1 MLQLSRA
8 VFREANEPLTAAL
21 KARRLARIA
30 SLSPPVRFTSL
41 HLVSPSV
48 AQKEL
53 KSMSDVFA
61 GGAAKIKDHSGDSA
75 PQPAR
80 RSFEVKNL
88 PPAST
93 PPTGAD
99 EEESQVVFSKFTV
112 RGGAGAGLSSRNTPS
127 KAAGAAAEGA
137 ASGDLQ
143 QPLAS
148 IFSRGSNSSTK
159 QPRQASPPP
168 PTPISSGEQM
178 PPPPLASQRR
188 RASTHLDTPRRS
200 TSHSSTEASRTVRS
214 NSDGGRRTD
223 GARGSRSSAEQLRG
237 GARSREQHHDK
248 AAGVSPDVG
257 GKRDGEPQLRKD
269 RSTHEQRAETGSK
282 SPSEEEDQE
291 ETPMYITEDRPTPS
305 PMVVGDAEED
315 EELVMSGGGGTGYG
329 GGGEAS
335 SEEESSSEEEED
347 EVVLAGQEGSQ
358 VGIKRERD
366 FEDSEDE
373 AEYKGRDRRR
383 RSPVSS
389 SLLFSPRC
397 RF

>member
-1 MLQLSRA
+1 MSA
-8 VFREANEPLTAAL
+8 VF
-21 KARRLARIA
+21 
-30 SLSPPVRFTSL
+30 V
-41 HLVSPSV
+41 
-48 AQKEL
+48 
-53 KSMSDVFA
+53 

-93 PPTGAD
+93 PPTGDD
-99 EEESQVVFSKFTV
+99 EGESQVVFSKFKI
-112 RGGAGAGLSSRNTPS
+112 RGGAGAGSSSRNTAS
-127 KAAGAAAEGA
+127 KATGAAAEGA
-137 ASGDLQ
+137 ASGDVQ

-148 IFSRGSNSSTK
+148 IFSRGSKSSTK

-188 RASTHLDTPRRS
+188 LASTHIDTPRS
-200 TSHSSTEASRTVRS
+200 TSHSYGRS
-214 NSDGGRRTD
+214 PITARSDSDGGKRTD
-223 GARGSRSSAEQLRG
+223 GVRGSTRRAEQLRG
-237 GARSREQHHDK
+237 RARSREQHHDK
-248 AAGVSPDVG
+248 AAEVASEVG
-257 GKRDGEPQLRKD
+257 EKRDGEPQPRED
-269 RSTHEQRAETGSK
+269 RSTHEQRAETESK
-282 SPSEEEDQE
+282 SLSEEEDEE

-305 PMVVGDAEED
+305 SMEVGDAEED

-373 AEYKGRDRRR
+373 DEYKGRDRRR

-389 SLLFSPRC
+389 SPSASVSFLA
-397 RF
+397 